1 MACSLF
7 PGLLEP
13 QVEDKA
19 EGAWAKE
26 GLMLAMGFLS
36 SMGKSV
42 PSDCWA

>member
-7 PGLLEP
+7 PGLLSLRW
-13 QVEDKA
+13 KTRA